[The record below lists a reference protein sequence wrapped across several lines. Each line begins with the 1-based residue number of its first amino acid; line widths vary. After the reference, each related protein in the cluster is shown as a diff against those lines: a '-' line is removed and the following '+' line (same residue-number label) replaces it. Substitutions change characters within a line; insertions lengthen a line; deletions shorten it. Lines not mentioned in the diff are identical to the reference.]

1 MEQYIFSEESRS
13 FSSFKVDKFLT
24 KDTAKI
30 IGTAAAT
37 TIIPAVIKAIAK
49 TRSSIKTDK
58 LLVSRN
64 ERLNQLTDNYNV
76 RGLEAKTD
84 PASVEKYRKQID
96 ALYQETLRLM
106 QAKRDI
112 FEHKDPDLYIN
123 VNQDQYGSTRS
134 VSRTPKDKDTVLY
147 NYIDPFI
154 VVLKMIL
161 VRGVHVLPGTMLGAD
176 RRNFELVFDPEHSN
190 PEDAARNAFRTVL
203 YKHPWPAHG
212 FEVSMVSST
221 GKLAANTLINGCIDF
236 LANNPK
242 YLAIRV

>member
-1 MEQYIFSEESRS
+1 MEQFIFNEDTKS
-13 FSSFKVDKFLT
+13 FSSTTVSKWLHS
-24 KDTAKI
+24 DTAKI
-30 IGTAAAT
+30 IGASAAT
-37 TIIPAVIKAIAK
+37 MIIPAVVKAITK
-49 TRSSIKTDK
+49 TRSSIKSDK

-64 ERLNQLTDNYNV
+64 ERLNKLTDNYNIS
-76 RGLEAKTD
+76 GLEAKTD
-84 PASVEKYRKQID
+84 PASVKKYSDQIH
-96 ALYQETLRLM
+96 ALYQETLRLL
-106 QAKRDI
+106 QTKGDI
-112 FEHKDPDLYIN
+112 YSRKEADLYIN

-134 VSRTPKDKDTVLY
+134 VSRAPKDKDTVLF

-161 VRGVHVLPGTMLGAD
+161 IRGVHVLPGTMLGAD

-190 PEDAARNAFRTVL
+190 SEDAARNAFRTVIF
-203 YKHPWPAHG
+203 KHKWPAHG

-221 GKLAANTLINGCIDF
+221 GKVEANSLINSCIDF